1 MYTRVVGVSIIRL
14 FLQCVIGFW
23 NCSNSVVFVLVFIW
37 FFTNKWDLWSD
48 RFRICMLLCCDQ
60 SIKGV
65 SRLLTASTII
75 NDQSIMQII
84 ALFFSLKFLDSC
96 TGLNDFELFKCTNQT
111 PYSIHTHTHTHT
123 ALISF
128 YSLVIFSFVC
138 YLLKLY
144 FSCFEWNNNCIYRRR
159 RHKLVRLVCDPV
171 CIIDQ
176 IK

>member
-1 MYTRVVGVSIIRL
+1 MWFLFWFSFDSLQINEIFDQIDSEYVCCYVV
-14 FLQCVIGFW
+14 
-23 NCSNSVVFVLVFIW
+23 
-37 FFTNKWDLWSD
+37 T
-48 RFRICMLLCCDQ
+48 
-60 SIKGV
+60 